1 MKDKKY
7 VTFMVLFIITAVI
20 LGIVLFFNLI
30 GFLIVDNEV
39 LWFKEESDDGK
50 YVVSCYTVGES
61 MLFEPQKISVR
72 FYGNRMK
79 NDELDKVNGVT
90 FETELANDGASLH
103 EDNYKVE
110 WQEDSVKIIFNGE
123 ETDGDNIFIIPYSK

>member
-7 VTFMVLFIITAVI
+7 VTFMVLFIITTVI

-39 LWFKEESDDGK
+39 LWFKEESADGK

-61 MLFEPQKISVR
+61 MLFGPQKISVR

-79 NDELDKVNGVT
+79 NDDLDKINGVT
-90 FETELANDGASLH
+90 FEIELANDGASLH

-110 WQEDSVKIIFNGE
+110 WQEDSVKIVFNGE

>member
-7 VTFMVLFIITAVI
+7 VTFMVLFIITDVI

-30 GFLIVDNEV
+30 GFLIGDNEV
-39 LWFKEESDDGK
+39 LWFKEESADGK

-61 MLFEPQKISVR
+61 MFFGPQKIAVR

-79 NDELDKVNGVT
+79 NDDLDKINGVT
-90 FETELANDGASLH
+90 FEIELANDGASLH

-110 WQEDSVKIIFNGE
+110 WQEDSVKIVFNGE

>member
-7 VTFMVLFIITAVI
+7 VTFMVLFIITTVI

-39 LWFKEESDDGK
+39 LWFKEESADGK

-61 MLFEPQKISVR
+61 MLFGPQKISVR

-79 NDELDKVNGVT
+79 NDDLDKMNWVT
-90 FETELANDGASLH
+90 FEIELANDGASLH

-110 WQEDSVKIIFNGE
+110 WQEDSVKIVFNGE